1 MGKWFEIIRNLFGRI
16 RRAKKSGQE
25 SVQESEEW
33 LNPYISGSRSVIE
46 QILLQ
51 KGLDYRRFRPII
63 LDTDCPDQRF
73 GETDDVDQ
81 VLDQLVEGLN
91 FLEIS
96 TDRPEHFWDRK
107 NRMEKEY
114 GLMVRILSR
123 SGDERKYGNMVLDF
137 ERHQPMWVGRFDQ
150 NVLYLPFYKRRWI
163 PAGPEGETSHMAG
176 EQKESDLFPDEE
188 NLDIKV
194 PIGYNMLIVKVDK
207 NVLRQDM

>member
-1 MGKWFEIIRNLFGRI
+1 MGKWFEKIRNLFERI
-16 RRAKKSGQE
+16 RGEKKSGQE
-25 SVQESEEW
+25 LAQESEEW
-33 LNPYISGSRSVIE
+33 LNPYVSGSRSVIE

-63 LDTDCPDQRF
+63 LDTDCPEQRF

-81 VLDQLVEGLN
+81 VLDQLAEGLN

-96 TDRPEHFWDRK
+96 TDRPEHFLDWK

-150 NVLYLPFYKRRWI
+150 NVLYLPFYKRRWMPI
-163 PAGPEGETSHMAG
+163 VRDDEEFSNEEMHYDSFHG
-176 EQKESDLFPDEE
+176 EE

-194 PIGYNMLIVKVDK
+194 PIGYNMMIVKVDK
-207 NVLRQDM
+207 KDFRQDV